1 MDKNIKST
9 KTRSMISFD
18 WAMKRLLRSK
28 ANFEVLEGF
37 LSVLLCREIKI
48 KTFPKAKE
56 TRKIKKINTT
66 E

>member
-1 MDKNIKST
+1 MDKNSKNT

-48 KTFPKAKE
+48 KNISNCNE
-56 TRKIKKINTT
+56 
-66 E
+66 